1 MKDAEKISLAQHRQP
16 DPAILGLA
24 RDRISLD
31 VFQVLPQL
39 GVLDAAYGSAAPSWR
54 TTLL

>member
-1 MKDAEKISLAQHRQP
+1 MKDAEKISLP
-16 DPAILGLA
+16 STDTGPSDPGAGE
-24 RDRISLD
+24 DRISLD